1 MGKQRLLAAGCVCG
15 IVMLGIAMSVRAGA
29 DRADTVR
36 SRKSDHPTRGPQIPY
51 VSPMQFA
58 AEQFALP
65 LERRW
70 LSNLMTPI
78 QFTRRPRVTRSYAP
92 VRQIVFLGGDRITAE
107 IVRWNGDQV
116 SLRTRRGQVA
126 VVPRTAI
133 AAISVFPGESDVI
146 YESFEETLSA
156 DTKTTP
162 GVLKPQIDS
171 VSIDNSLS
179 ASGRRSLKCS
189 AQVPPLAYQFPKGIQ
204 TSRVQFWFRI
214 DEPAVNVAD
223 GESTPT
229 EEAVPLQVDFEFL
242 KGNATSR
249 WAFHAEHGRAR
260 VRGAEADIIN
270 EQSVRLSPGW
280 HCLTAILQHDRTLFA
295 VDESLLLSTA
305 SAPGSL
311 HALTV
316 SSSASSWVDDLLVC
330 QTNVPSIPREIR
342 PSTQD
347 DCVALRNGEDWFGR
361 VKQVTATD
369 VVVATAAGDRTVGW
383 SEVERLALCQS
394 DQPVSA
400 PLGPRGLCSQFRFQA
415 TADRPGMQVDQLQ
428 GTITAADR
436 DLLVFVHPWLG
447 ELAADWKDIAKV
459 EPAFY
464 GQTMI
469 ADARHRHLGESI
481 RLDLQRPVPDGTDWT
496 VEFALPDPVPERA
509 ECWLSLEVVELEPSG
524 PTTPLASPY
533 LKELRAGKLIT
544 KVDLNNQPAGDLNRW
559 INDRAP
565 VTRPAT
571 IRFQL
576 PAHAV
581 KSGSNSLV
589 ISQILLKEL
598 GTTDSCELSNLRI
611 DVVTPQ

>member
-1 MGKQRLLAAGCVCG
+1 
-15 IVMLGIAMSVRAGA
+15 MLGIAMSVRAGA
-29 DRADTVR
+29 DRADADR
-36 SRKSDHPTRGPQIPY
+36 SGKSENPAHGPQIPFT
-51 VSPMQFA
+51 SPMQFA
-58 AEQFALP
+58 AEQFVLP

-70 LSNLMTPI
+70 FSNLMTPV
-78 QFTRRPRVTRSYAP
+78 QFTRRPRLTRSYAP

-107 IVRWNGDQV
+107 IVRWDGDQV
-116 SLRTRRGQVA
+116 SLRTRRGQVV

-133 AAISVFPGESDVI
+133 TAISVHPGDSDVV
-146 YESFEETLSA
+146 YESFEEILPA
-156 DTKTTP
+156 DVKTTN
-162 GVLKPQIDS
+162 VAVKPQIDP
-171 VSIDNSLS
+171 VHIENTQA
-179 ASGRRSLKCS
+179 ASGHRSLRCS
-189 AQVPPLAYQFPKGIQ
+189 AQMPPLTYQFPQGLT

-214 DEPAVNVAD
+214 DEPATDVAR
-223 GESTPT
+223 GESTPPS
-229 EEAVPLQVDFEFL
+229 EAAQLQVDFDFL
-242 KGNATSR
+242 KGNSNPK
-249 WAFHAEHGRAR
+249 WAFYASHDRAR
-260 VRGAEADIIN
+260 VSGAEAGIVN

-280 HCLTAILQHDRTLFA
+280 HCLSAILQQDRTLFA

-311 HALTV
+311 HELT
-316 SSSASSWVDDLLVC
+316 ASSTTPAWIDDLLVS
-330 QTNVPSIPREIR
+330 QTNASGVVREIR

-369 VVVATAAGDRTVGW
+369 VLLSTAAGDRTVEW
-383 SEVERLALCQS
+383 SDVERLVLCQS

-400 PLGPRGLCSQFRFQA
+400 PLGPRGLCSQIHFQS
-415 TADRPGMQVDQLQ
+415 TVDRPGMQADQLR

-436 DLLVFVHPWLG
+436 DLLVIVHPWLG
-447 ELAADWKDIAKV
+447 EIAADWTDLAKV
-459 EPAFY
+459 EPAFH
-464 GQTMI
+464 GQTII

-509 ECWLSLEVVELEPSG
+509 EFWLSLDVVELEPSG
-524 PTTPLASPY
+524 PGTPLASPY

-611 DVVTPQ
+611 DVVTPY

>member
-15 IVMLGIAMSVRAGA
+15 VVMLGIAMSVRAGA
-29 DRADTVR
+29 DRADAVR
-36 SRKSDHPTRGPQIPY
+36 SRKSDHPVRGPQIPFT
-51 VSPMQFA
+51 SPMQFA

-70 LSNLMTPI
+70 LSNLLTPI
-78 QFTRRPRVTRSYAP
+78 QFTRRPRLTRSYAP

-107 IVRWNGDQV
+107 IVHWDGDQV
-116 SLRTRRGQVA
+116 SVRTRSGQVA

-133 AAISVFPGESDVI
+133 ATISAPSGESVI
-146 YESFEETLSA
+146 LYESFEESLPVE
-156 DTKTTP
+156 TKTTP
-162 GVLKPQIDS
+162 VAVKPD
-171 VSIDNSLS
+171 VEPVRIDNTQS
-179 ASGRRSLKCS
+179 ASGRRSLRCS
-189 AQVPPLAYQFPKGIQ
+189 AQMPPLAYRFPQGLNS
-204 TSRVQFWFRI
+204 SRVQAWFRI
-214 DEPAVNVAD
+214 DQPASDVLQ
-223 GESTPT
+223 GESTPQ
-229 EEAVPLQVDFEFL
+229 EEAAALQIDFEFEV
-242 KGNATSR
+242 GNAHPR
-249 WAFHAEHGRAR
+249 WAFHSAHGRAS
-260 VRGAEADIIN
+260 VRGAQTDIVN
-270 EQSVRLSPGW
+270 EQPVKLNPGW
-280 HCLTAILQHDRTLFA
+280 HCLTAILQQDRTLFA

-305 SAPGSL
+305 SAPGPL
-311 HALTV
+311 RALTV
-316 SSSASSWVDDLLVC
+316 SSNASALIDDLLVC
-330 QTNVPSIPREIR
+330 QTNVLSIPREIR

-369 VVVATAAGDRTVGW
+369 VVLATAAGDRTVGW
-383 SEVERLALCQS
+383 SDVERLAFCQS
-394 DQPVSA
+394 DRPVSA
-400 PLGPRGLCSQFRFQA
+400 PLGPRGLCSQIRFQP

-447 ELAADWKDIAKV
+447 ELAADWKDIANV
-459 EPAFY
+459 EPIFY
-464 GQTMI
+464 GQTII

-496 VEFALPDPVPERA
+496 IEFALPEPVPERA
-509 ECWLSLEVVELEPSG
+509 EFWLSLDVVELEPSG
-524 PTTPLASPY
+524 PSTPLASPY

-544 KVDLNNQPAGDLNRW
+544 KLDLNNQPAGDLNRW

-565 VTRPAT
+565 VSRPAT

-611 DVVTPQ
+611 DVVTPP